1 MSTYL
6 ETLQLYYEEEIEG
19 EAYFARLA
27 DRFDDPE
34 HARKLR
40 LLAEVE
46 RHAASG
52 VAPLIEKHGL
62 APRPRDAL
70 ITSGYADADT
80 TSLDWSALIAEMQES
95 YKGYLSA
102 FEALEAMGPAEDK
115 ARLSFL
121 TEHEVAAIKFLDLET
136 SDPAK
141 SAAPLE
147 AYLAT
152 PAETWRAAA
161 E

>member
-1 MSTYL
+1 MRRYL

-19 EAYFARLA
+19 EAYFARLSE
-27 DRFDDPE
+27 RFDDPD
-34 HARKLR
+34 HARKLH

-46 RHAASG
+46 RHAAEG

-62 APRPRDAL
+62 TPRPTEAL
-70 ITSGYADADT
+70 IESGHADADAT
-80 TSLDWSALIAEMQES
+80 APDWAKLISEMQES

-102 FEALEAMGPAEDK
+102 FEAFEAMGPDEDR

-121 TEHEVAAIKFLDLET
+121 TEHEVAAIKFLDLEAT
-136 SDPAK
+136 DPAR
-141 SAAPLE
+141 SVAPLE
-147 AYLAT
+147 TYLAT